1 MIHFEELW
9 DKCETFHKENAS
21 DESSADLVQELTM
34 KLGLYSAIAQKS
46 EITSEDMEK
55 AKSRLIGEILLSLTA
70 ISLKDNINVF
80 DALYLALMQHS
91 IGHYS
96 DKYDQY

>member
-1 MIHFEELW
+1 MIMHFEELW
-9 DKCETFHKENAS
+9 DKCEAFHQENS
-21 DESSADLVQELTM
+21 KDESSVDVVHELTM

-46 EITSEDMEK
+46 EISSEDMEK

-80 DALYLALMQHS
+80 DALNTALTQHS
-91 IGHYS
+91 ISHYS
-96 DKYDQY
+96 NKYGD